1 MTAENGAMGVITD
14 PQDFN
19 WLVNAFVERVNGATH
34 ALILSA
40 DGFPLTASSSVTNDD
55 AEQLAAVASGLLGL
69 ARNSAALFD
78 KGDCEQIIIR
88 LSRGYYLFMGIGDG
102 AGLAVLTSPGCD
114 MKVVAYE
121 MTQFVNK
128 AGHALT
134 PQVRADLRR
143 VITARRT
150 SH

>member
-1 MTAENGAMGVITD
+1 MSDNGYE
-14 PQDFN
+14 PQDFA
-19 WLVNAFVERVNGATH
+19 WLINTLVERVHGATH

-40 DGFPLTASSSVTNDD
+40 DGFPLTASDGVSTDE
-55 AEQLAAVASGLLGL
+55 AEQLAAIASGLLGL

-78 KGDCEQIIIR
+78 KGTCEQIIIR
-88 LSRGYYLFMGIGDG
+88 LTRGYFLFMGIGDG

-121 MTQFVNK
+121 MTQFVDK

-134 PQVRADLRR
+134 PKVRADLRR
-143 VITARRT
+143 VLTAQRT
-150 SH
+150 SD